1 MRDGFKIADT
11 DAHMMEPEWLWER
24 HMEDAYKTQAP
35 KMGQAPG
42 SGRRTFL
49 VEGES
54 FTREKGKYPMAAPA
68 FLKAAQKAMERFAK
82 ASKTGF
88 SAESRLEDM
97 DEQGVDVQI
106 LYPTFTGQMLGRE
119 FRDTKLLAACCRAYN
134 NWAADY
140 TSVAPKRLR
149 WAAALPM
156 QDVEEAIK
164 EAWRAAQNG
173 CVSYYMRPNPVRGRT
188 LWSEDYLPLWKEIEK
203 IGKPLSTHDSAS
215 ASVPSFGDRM
225 ETHTSGHI
233 LSHPFEAMAA
243 MAGLIWFGVFEQCPN
258 LKVIHVEGD
267 GGWTPY
273 WLQRMEQHWNFSG
286 NAEHEYLVKRPTEY
300 FRSNVCVAFRGDEPT
315 MKAAVELVGDDN
327 FTWDSDYPHP
337 DGTFPWGVEAMLK
350 QPIPQDS
357 KRKLFWDNAAR
368 VFNLQTEPSAKP

>member
-1 MRDGFKIADT
+1 MRNGFKIVDT
-11 DAHMMEPEWLWER
+11 DTHMMEPSWLWER
-24 HMEDAYKTQAP
+24 YIEDEFKGREPRIGIAP
-35 KMGQAPG
+35 D
-42 SGRRTFL
+42 SGRKTFL

-68 FLKAAQKAMERFAK
+68 FLKAVQKAMGRFEK
-82 ASKTGF
+82 ASQTGF
-88 SAESRLEDM
+88 SAQSRIDDM
-97 DEQGVDVQI
+97 DEQGVDIQI

-134 NWAADY
+134 NWAAEY
-140 TSVAPKRLR
+140 TSVAPERLR

-164 EAWRAAQNG
+164 EAHRAAQTG

-188 LWSEDYLPLWKEIEK
+188 LWCEDYLPLWTEIEK
-203 IGKPLSTHDSAS
+203 IGKPISTHDS

-243 MAGLIWFGVFEQCPN
+243 MAGLIWYGIFEKLPQ
-258 LKVIHVEGD
+258 LQVIHVEGD

-286 NAEHEYLVKRPTEY
+286 NAEHEYLTRRPTEY

-315 MKAAVELVGDDN
+315 MPAAVQLVGDDN

-350 QPIPQDS
+350 QPIPRES
-357 KRKLFWDNAAR
+357 KRKLLWDNAAR
-368 VFNLQTEPSAKP
+368 VFNLA

>member
-1 MRDGFKIADT
+1 MRDGFKIVDT

-24 HMEDAYKTQAP
+24 HMEDAYKAQAP

-68 FLKAAQKAMERFAK
+68 FLKAATKAMERFAR

-88 SAESRLEDM
+88 SAQSRLEDM
-97 DEQGVDVQI
+97 DAQGVDVQI
-106 LYPTFTGQMLGRE
+106 LYPTYTGQMLGRE
-119 FRDTKLLAACCRAYN
+119 FHDTKLLAACCRAYN

-140 TSVAPKRLR
+140 TSAAPARLR

-164 EAWRAAQNG
+164 EAQRAAQNG

-188 LWSEDYLPLWKEIEK
+188 LWSEDYLPLWREIEQL
-203 IGKPLSTHDSAS
+203 GKPLSTHDSAS

-243 MAGLIWFGVFEQCPN
+243 MAGLIWFGVFEQCPQ

-286 NAEHEYLVKRPTEY
+286 NAEHEYLTKRPSEY

-315 MKAAVELVGDDN
+315 MPAAVQLIGDDN

-350 QPIPQDS
+350 QPIAQES
-357 KRKLFWDNAAR
+357 KRKLLWDNAAR
-368 VFNLQTEPSAKP
+368 VFNLQER

>member
-1 MRDGFKIADT
+1 MRDGFKIVDT
-11 DAHMMEPEWLWER
+11 DSHMMEPEWLWER
-24 HMEDAYKTQAP
+24 HMEDAYKSQAP
-35 KMGQAPG
+35 KMGLAPG

-68 FLKAAQKAMERFAK
+68 FLKAANKAMERFAK

-88 SAESRLEDM
+88 SAQSRLEDM

-119 FRDTKLLAACCRAYN
+119 FHDTKLLAACCRAYN
-134 NWAADY
+134 NWAAEY
-140 TSVAPKRLR
+140 TAAAPQRLR

-188 LWSEDYLPLWKEIEK
+188 LWCDDYLPLWQEIEK

-243 MAGLIWFGVFEQCPN
+243 MAGLIWFGIFEKCPE

-273 WLQRMEQHWNFSG
+273 WLQRMEQHWQFSG
-286 NAEHEYLVKRPTEY
+286 NAEHEYLTKRPTDY
-300 FRSNVCVAFRGDEPT
+300 FKSNVCVAFRGDEPT

-337 DGTFPWGVEAMLK
+337 DGTYPWGVEAMLK
-350 QPIPQDS
+350 QPLSQDS
-357 KRKLFWDNAAR
+357 KRKLLWDNAAR
-368 VFNLQTEPSAKP
+368 VFNLK